1 MTALQ
6 PRPRPRSLD
15 ADASVL
21 VDAALDGDELAWRQL
36 CDRFAGQVRG
46 VAAARV
52 RDSHAVQ
59 DIVQDTFLRAWTRLH
74 QLDDAD
80 RVGAW
85 LKTIAANVAIDH
97 LRSHRPTASLDHH
110 VERVISLS
118 PMEDHVIEREAAAVL
133 HGHLAGLREIDRQAL
148 WQRDALGASVSE
160 LSDDL
165 GLTPGSVRV
174 LLTRARGKVRDGYG
188 ALVIGFVAFADA
200 TGRLRARLAG
210 LGESVPTALIAP
222 ALVVAAVTGVV
233 ITPDA
238 PAPDAAVSSSIAP
251 AVTVRES
258 RATQALSRT
267 PIERAG
273 PADAGRTMNDRI
285 APATARSGAAVAPKP
300 TSASAPVVVRDN
312 SKTTTGQG
320 DGVTTGDETRDDEP
334 NVQTGPQLPVA
345 GIDSLDVYLEDRS
358 GPRE

>member
-1 MTALQ
+1 V
-6 PRPRPRSLD
+6 D

-21 VDAALDGDELAWRQL
+21 VDAALDGDELAWRLL

-85 LKTIAANVAIDH
+85 LKTIAANVAIDY
-97 LRSHRPTASLDHH
+97 LRSHRPTAPLDHH

-133 HGHLAGLREIDRQAL
+133 HGHLAELRETDRRAL
-148 WQRDALGASVSE
+148 WQRDALGASVLE
-160 LSDDL
+160 VSDDL

-174 LLTRARGKVRDGYG
+174 LLTRARGKVREGYG
-188 ALVIGFVAFADA
+188 ALVVGFVAVAA
-200 TGRLRARLAG
+200 GRLRARLAG
-210 LGESVPTALIAP
+210 LGESVPTALVAP

-233 ITPDA
+233 MTPDA
-238 PAPDAAVSSSIAP
+238 PAPDAAASSSIEP
-251 AVTVRES
+251 AATVRES
-258 RATQALSRT
+258 HATQALSRT

-273 PADAGRTMNDRI
+273 PADAAPSMDDLV
-285 APATARSGAAVAPKP
+285 APASARSGEATASKP
-300 TSASAPVVVRDN
+300 TSTSAPVVVVDN
-312 SKTTTGQG
+312 SRTATSEG

-334 NVQTGPQLPVA
+334 DVQTGPQLPIA
-345 GIDSLDVYLEDRS
+345 GVDSLDVYLEDRS
-358 GPRE
+358 SPDE

>member
-1 MTALQ
+1 LTALQ

-300 TSASAPVVVRDN
+300 TPASAPVVVRDN